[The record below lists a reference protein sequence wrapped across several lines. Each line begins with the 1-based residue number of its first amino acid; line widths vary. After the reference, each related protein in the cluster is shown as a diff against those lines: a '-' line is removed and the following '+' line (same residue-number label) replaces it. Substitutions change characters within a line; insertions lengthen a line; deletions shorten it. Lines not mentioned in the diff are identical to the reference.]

1 MKQLL
6 DSISENMKQL
16 FIVSGFEVGG
26 AIADAPENAVKLE
39 HAAIVVEK
47 AEGETCERCWIVTTE
62 IGKDENHPTL
72 CQRCASVV
80 KESYENV
87 Q

>member
-26 AIADAPENAVKLE
+26 AIADAPENAVKL
-39 HAAIVVEK
+39 
-47 AEGETCERCWIVTTE
+47 
-62 IGKDENHPTL
+62 
-72 CQRCASVV
+72 
-80 KESYENV
+80 
-87 Q
+87 